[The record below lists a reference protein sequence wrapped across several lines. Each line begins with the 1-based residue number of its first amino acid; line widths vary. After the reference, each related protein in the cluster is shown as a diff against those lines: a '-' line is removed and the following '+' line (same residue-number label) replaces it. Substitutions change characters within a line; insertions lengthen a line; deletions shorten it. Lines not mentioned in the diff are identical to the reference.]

1 MFSVA
6 AIVAI
11 ITGSQVLAQCDV
23 KSGAGLALIGHAYLS
38 LPAQD
43 AHQCY
48 EKCKSDEPKC
58 RSLNYYGDSKFCELN
73 NVTRTSHPGDL
84 KENPVSVYFES
95 RYRVTTGSQRSV
107 AASSCQDILQ
117 RGDSTGNGFY
127 WLDSNSTEDPYVT
140 FCNMTS
146 GGDTSASFDLIFKD
160 RNTSNY
166 LELETFFPNLSSFT
180 VCLWF
185 KSMERQLL
193 FLSYATEPFTDAIMM
208 FLSST
213 GLFRFLV
220 MNEQTHGHTGTFE
233 DKTWHH
239 LCGTW
244 ANHDGVVRLFIDGDC
259 KLTSNRTIH
268 GVIPG
273 TGKLIL
279 GQDQDIMGGAFDYQQ
294 SFVGE
299 MSHLYIWNT
308 DLGTSVISTLSMHCK
323 EHPYPGYIVRW
334 SDFTEAGIHGNI
346 TKRNNSR
353 CLTSQDML
361 P

>member
-1 MFSVA
+1 MPIPPPPPKKKRLILRLRLNKQSFHCRKTGTHRVNSLKHFFS
-6 AIVAI
+6 
-11 ITGSQVLAQCDV
+11 S
-23 KSGAGLALIGHAYLS
+23 
-38 LPAQD
+38 
-43 AHQCY
+43 
-48 EKCKSDEPKC
+48 
-58 RSLNYYGDSKFCELN
+58 
-73 NVTRTSHPGDL
+73 
-84 KENPVSVYFES
+84 
-95 RYRVTTGSQRSV
+95 
-107 AASSCQDILQ
+107 
-117 RGDSTGNGFY
+117 
-127 WLDSNSTEDPYVT
+127 
-140 FCNMTS
+140 
-146 GGDTSASFDLIFKD
+146 
-160 RNTSNY
+160 
-166 LELETFFPNLSSFT
+166 
-180 VCLWF
+180 
-185 KSMERQLL
+185 
-193 FLSYATEPFTDAIMM
+193 
-208 FLSST
+208 
-213 GLFRFLV
+213 
-220 MNEQTHGHTGTFE
+220 HGHTGTFE

-259 KLTSNRTIH
+259 KLTSDRNIH

-353 CLTSQDML
+353 CLTGQDML